1 MGLFKKDKL
10 QIICFQGY
18 GTNDRLHLRG
28 RALEDEIID
37 LEQKGFLALVLNT
50 WKRFDTDEIKHA
62 KIKIKAGDSIALKTN
77 TDSNGYYL
85 INQRFEHLSRFANTE
100 GWLPVEL
107 SFATDNLNRSINNN
121 NRFVGEMLIPCAD
134 SDYGVISDID
144 DTILHTGVVSSLK
157 WRVLVNTIFKRA
169 GSRDAL
175 EGTADFYHKLHRG
188 KSGLKLNPIFY
199 VSHSPWNLY
208 RYLELFLKI
217 NNFPKGP
224 ILLRSISS
232 FRAKNRKSPTPQ
244 KHHEIVAILKSYPGL
259 SFILIGDGGEKD
271 GDIYID
277 IAKKFPEQ
285 IKAIYLRSV
294 ADNKRVKRVS
304 QLFKEFKEIPFLL
317 VDKTNDAIQH
327 AKANGF
333 I

>member
-50 WKRFDTDEIKHA
+50 WKRFETDEIKHTE
-62 KIKIKAGDSIALKTN
+62 IKIKAGDLIALNTE

-85 INQRFEHLSRFANTE
+85 INQSFEHLSGFTNTE
-100 GWLPVEL
+100 GWLPVEV

-121 NRFVGEMLIPCAD
+121 NRFMGEMLIPCAD

-188 KSGLKLNPIFY
+188 RSGLKLNPIFY

-232 FRAKNRKSPTPQ
+232 FRAKNRESSAPQ
-244 KHHEIVAILKSYPGL
+244 KHHEIVAILKTYPNL

-271 GDIYID
+271 GDIYIN
-277 IAKKFPEQ
+277 IAKKFPGQ

-294 ADNKRVKRVS
+294 ADKKRVKRVA
-304 QLFKEFKEIPFLL
+304 QLFKEFKEIPFLM